1 MGRRFARLALVALSA
16 AWLGTLAARAGDLEA
31 GTEAYDG
38 GDYATALA
46 AWERAAAAGSIAAMN
61 AIASL
66 HAGGEGVRPDAA
78 LAAARYRRAAQRGD
92 AVAQLNLGDMYSR
105 GNGVRRDPIEAYLW
119 LGLAAAQGSAWA
131 AESQNVIAAKLTAAD
146 IGRAES
152 RIAAWTPRRMPAAAE
167 PVMNRDP

>member
-1 MGRRFARLALVALSA
+1 MGCRIALVALIALSA
-16 AWLGTLAARAGDLEA
+16 VLPGTLAARAGDLEA
-31 GTEAYDG
+31 ATEAYDG

-66 HAGGEGVRPDAA
+66 HAGGEGVRPDGA
-78 LAAARYRRAAQRGD
+78 LAAAWYRRAAERGD

-105 GNGVRRDPIEAYLW
+105 GLGVRRDPVEAYLW

-131 AESQNVIAAKLTAAD
+131 ADRQNEIAAKMTATD

-152 RIAAWTPRRMPAAAE
+152 RIAAWTPRRMPAR
-167 PVMNRDP
+167 P